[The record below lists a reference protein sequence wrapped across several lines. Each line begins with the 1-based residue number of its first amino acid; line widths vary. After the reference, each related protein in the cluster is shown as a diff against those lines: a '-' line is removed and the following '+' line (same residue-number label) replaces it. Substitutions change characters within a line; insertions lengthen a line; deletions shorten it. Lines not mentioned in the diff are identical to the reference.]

1 MMIPT
6 DAFVRF
12 EKSQQ
17 IVTSAQDKET
27 MKWNAWRFRKN
38 VIFPEDVYTILSSDF
53 FVNMREIFVNFRQ
66 NVSEK

>member
-17 IVTSAQDKET
+17 IVTSAQGKDGTHASFEKMYYFLT
-27 MKWNAWRFRKN
+27 VQHNSGRFLHN
-38 VIFPEDVYTILSSDF
+38 IVF
-53 FVNMREIFVNFRQ
+53 
-66 NVSEK
+66 